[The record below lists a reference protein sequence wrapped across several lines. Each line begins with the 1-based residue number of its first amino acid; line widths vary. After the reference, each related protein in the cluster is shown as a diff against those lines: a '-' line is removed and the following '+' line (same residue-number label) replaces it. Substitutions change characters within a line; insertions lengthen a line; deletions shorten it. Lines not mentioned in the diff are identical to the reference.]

1 MEPAREVGGDLYDF
15 FESADGNLCFL
26 IGDVSG
32 KGIPAALFMARTK
45 NLVRLIT
52 RLARGGDGTALA
64 PSDIIAMVNQELC
77 QDNAGLMFVTLFF
90 GVFRLDSGE
99 LQFCNAGHNPPY
111 RLRDTTVEQVPD
123 IKGRPL
129 GLRTDSRYET
139 ITLSMAP
146 GDMLYLYSDGIT
158 EATDF
163 NGALFSEQRLEAA
176 LLGAPGAGTTAV
188 VDAVAD
194 AVKRFVGEAQQSDD
208 ITAMAMRFMDATRL

>member
-1 MEPAREVGGDLYDF
+1 
-15 FESADGNLCFL
+15 
-26 IGDVSG
+26 
-32 KGIPAALFMARTK
+32 
-45 NLVRLIT
+45 
-52 RLARGGDGTALA
+52 
-64 PSDIIAMVNQELC
+64 MV
-77 QDNAGLMFVTLFF
+77 
-90 GVFRLDSGE
+90 RLDSGE

-158 EATDF
+158 EATDC

-176 LLGAPGAGTTAV
+176 LLGASGVGTTAV

-208 ITAMAMRFMDATRL
+208 ITAMAMRFTDATGL